1 MNELRSLVIPNSQ
14 SEKPCSKNSIANL
27 TRCSM
32 KHLSGSTLQLL
43 THFPKKALS
52 KALRQA
58 LTNTTSV
65 CDY

>member
-43 THFPKKALS
+43 THFPKK
-52 KALRQA
+52 RYQRR
-58 LTNTTSV
+58 
-65 CDY
+65 